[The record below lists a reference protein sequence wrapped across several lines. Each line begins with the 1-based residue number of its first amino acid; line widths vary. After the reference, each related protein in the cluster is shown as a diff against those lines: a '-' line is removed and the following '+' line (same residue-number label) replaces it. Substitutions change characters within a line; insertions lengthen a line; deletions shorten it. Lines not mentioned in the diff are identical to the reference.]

1 MSSPSRTT
9 AKPQGE
15 LWQELAVEHHWFHI
29 VRSMILNGDLKKM
42 GTNAWAAYCIIK
54 AHTAL
59 DTGESFP
66 GVETIADLMGVSK
79 PTAERAVKALI
90 DDGYVERGRKRGRAG
105 TFKIKESVPMT
116 LEGEV
121 VARGERDYAPLQFQ
135 DFISQLQRFAK
146 TGIEPSDGRIT
157 INFTVNVVNQ
167 GDNGNVHIGDVKIE
181 TDSADRAEIQKR
193 LAEMKNILKK
203 M

>member
-1 MSSPSRTT
+1 
-9 AKPQGE
+9 
-15 LWQELAVEHHWFHI
+15 
-29 VRSMILNGDLKKM
+29 MILNGDLCKM

-66 GVETIADLMGVSK
+66 GIETIAELMGVSK
-79 PTAERAVKALI
+79 PTAERAVKTLI

-121 VARGERDYAPLQFQ
+121 VARGERTYAPLEFKS
-135 DFISQLQRFAK
+135 FIDQLQAFAR

-157 INFTVNVVNQ
+157 INFNINVISQ
-167 GDNGNVHIGDVKIE
+167 GDNGSVHIGDVKIE
-181 TDSADRAEIQKR
+181 SGAILADKEEIQRR
-193 LAEMKNILKK
+193 LIEMKNALKK

>member
-1 MSSPSRTT
+1 
-9 AKPQGE
+9 
-15 LWQELAVEHHWFHI
+15 
-29 VRSMILNGDLKKM
+29 MILNGDLKQM

-54 AHTAL
+54 AHTSL

-66 GVETIADLMGVSK
+66 GIETIADLMGVSK
-79 PTAERAVKALI
+79 PTAERAVKSLI

-121 VARGERDYAPLQFQ
+121 IARGERTYAPLEFKS
-135 DFISQLQRFAK
+135 FIDQLQNFAK
-146 TGIEPSDGRIT
+146 TGVQPSDGRIT

-167 GDNGNVHIGDVKIE
+167 GDNGNVHIGDVRVE
-181 TDSADRAEIQKR
+181 SDSSADRAEVQRR
-193 LAEMKNILKK
+193 LAEMKSILKK